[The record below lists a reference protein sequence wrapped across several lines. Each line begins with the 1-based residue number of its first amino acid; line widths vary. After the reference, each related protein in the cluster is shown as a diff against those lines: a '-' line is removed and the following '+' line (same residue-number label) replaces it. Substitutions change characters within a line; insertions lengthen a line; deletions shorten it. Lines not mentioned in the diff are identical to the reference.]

1 MDALDVDVR
10 CAVSGM
16 ELSTTGTLECLLSV
30 VVVVEDEEV
39 EAERREL
46 AMAFRVRW

>member
-30 VVVVEDEEV
+30 VVVEDEEV